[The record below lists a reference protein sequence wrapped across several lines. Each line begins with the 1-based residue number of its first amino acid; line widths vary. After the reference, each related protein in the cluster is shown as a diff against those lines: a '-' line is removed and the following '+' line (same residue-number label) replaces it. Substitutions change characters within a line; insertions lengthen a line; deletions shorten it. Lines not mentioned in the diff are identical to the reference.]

1 VGSLI
6 AYSTTRQTWW
16 LVPFTLLV
24 PDVVMV
30 GYLGGT
36 RVGAHMY
43 NLAHSTPFPAVLA
56 GFSWWQHAHLSLAL
70 ALVWLAH
77 IGMDRLMGYGLKYG
91 DHFQHTHLGRPGKHN
106 AGAEVASRA
115 RSVT

>member
-6 AYSTTRQTWW
+6 AYSTTRQSWW

-24 PDVVMV
+24 PDLVMV
-30 GYLGGT
+30 GYLRGT

-43 NLAHSTPFPAVLA
+43 NLAHSTPLPAALA
-56 GFSWWQHAHLSLAL
+56 GFSWWLHEHLAL
-70 ALVWLAH
+70 ALGLVWLAH

-91 DHFQHTHLGRPGKHN
+91 DHFQHTHLGRPGKHKTGTEI
-106 AGAEVASRA
+106 APTPSSA
-115 RSVT
+115 T